1 MWGHKWPGRNKNGPL
16 TRANH
21 TLQISHVQSFLFASA
36 PTDIFTKDQHKHKHI
51 YMTALWKNP
60 CCFGLIK
67 NFKWNNTHTFSSFNL
82 PSLSL
87 SLALSLLEE
96 YPTLCLVPQKISHKQ
111 SQNKRKWLLMDKE
124 THQEMPNAKR
134 PHFFDVYSAIF
145 SSQRLVFFF
154 LIKKILFFY
163 KNLFFLSLYMYLF
176 SNFVL
181 IS

>member
-1 MWGHKWPGRNKNGPL
+1 MINPQKRKEKRSPFTHSFVGTQMTWKEQKWTSHTCESHPPNL
-16 TRANH
+16 TRAILPLCQCTH
-21 TLQISHVQSFLFASA
+21 WHLHQRSTPTQTQTHLHDCTL
-36 PTDIFTKDQHKHKHI
+36 
-51 YMTALWKNP
+51 KNP

-87 SLALSLLEE
+87 SLSLSLLEE

-154 LIKKILFFY
+154 FNKKNSLF
-163 KNLFFLSLYMYLF
+163 L
-176 SNFVL
+176 
-181 IS
+181 